1 MEASRKL
8 TTEEIKARFRVVCI
22 CKGIKLGKISDAI
35 RAGAKTVQEVN
46 RATGSGR
53 GQCKATRCRP
63 VIEEML
69 RNGGRPPSQT
79 AAPESEEQEPWAVET
94 ALPVAPSPAAPS
106 PAAPAPGPTA
116 PTGRGRRRRGR
127 RRRR

>member
-1 MEASRKL
+1 MEAPRKL
-8 TTEEIKARFRVVCI
+8 TTEEILARFRVVCI
-22 CKGIKLGKISDAI
+22 CKGIKLGRISDAI

-53 GQCKATRCRP
+53 GECKATRCRP

-69 RNGGRPPSQT
+69 RNGGRPPAQVVGPDS
-79 AAPESEEQEPWAVET
+79 SEREP
-94 ALPVAPSPAAPS
+94 LPAAPV
-106 PAAPAPGPTA
+106 PTA
-116 PTGRGRRRRGR
+116 PTDRGRQRKGR